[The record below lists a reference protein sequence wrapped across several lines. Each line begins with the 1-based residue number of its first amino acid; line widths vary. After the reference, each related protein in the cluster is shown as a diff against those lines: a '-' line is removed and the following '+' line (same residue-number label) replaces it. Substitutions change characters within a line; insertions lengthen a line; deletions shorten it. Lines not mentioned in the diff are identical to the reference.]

1 MLTKS
6 IIGNERKAA
15 ERVAQRSAVLMEKI
29 IEREYP
35 FGYGDAFRIKSQICF
50 L

>member
-6 IIGNERKAA
+6 IIGDEGKAA
-15 ERVAQRSAVLMEKI
+15 ERVVACSAVLMEKI

-35 FGYGDAFRIKSQICF
+35 F
-50 L
+50 